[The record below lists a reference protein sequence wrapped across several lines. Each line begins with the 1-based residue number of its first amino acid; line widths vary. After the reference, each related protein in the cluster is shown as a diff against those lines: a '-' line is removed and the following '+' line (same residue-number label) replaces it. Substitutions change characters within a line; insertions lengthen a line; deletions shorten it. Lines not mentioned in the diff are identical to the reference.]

1 MNDRANQRVA
11 LPLSG
16 ERGPSAPRLA
26 GDSRSESPTVER
38 GPSAPRLAGDS
49 RSESPTMPVDPN
61 ASLEERV
68 IAALHTVYDPEIPVD
83 IYELG
88 LIYELKVDPAGAVA
102 IRMTLTS
109 PMCPVA
115 EALPAE
121 VRSKVERV
129 PGVASAKVDLVW
141 EPPWDKSRMSE
152 EAQLALGL
160 FE

>member
-1 MNDRANQRVA
+1 MDDRTKQRVG

-16 ERGPSAPRLA
+16 EKAEHQGAYAPR
-26 GDSRSESPTVER
+26 SPAV
-38 GPSAPRLAGDS
+38 
-49 RSESPTMPVDPN
+49 VDPN

-68 IAALHTVYDPEIPVD
+68 IAVLRTVYDPEIPVN

-88 LIYELKVDPAGAVA
+88 LIYDLKVDPSGAVA

-115 EALPAE
+115 EALPGE
-121 VRSKVERV
+121 VRSKVEAV
-129 PGVASAKVDLVW
+129 PGVTSAKVDLVW

>member
-1 MNDRANQRVA
+1 MNPNEKGRFA

-16 ERGPSAPRLA
+16 ERPAPPGA
-26 GDSRSESPTVER
+26 DAPGSPI
-38 GPSAPRLAGDS
+38 A
-49 RSESPTMPVDPN
+49 VDPN

-68 IAALHTVYDPEIPVD
+68 VAVLHTIYDPEIPVD

-88 LIYELKVDPAGAVA
+88 LIYDLKVSEAGAVA

-115 EALPAE
+115 EALPTE
-121 VRSKVERV
+121 VRSKVAAV
-129 PGVASAKVDLVW
+129 SGVASAAVELVW
-141 EPPWDKSRMSE
+141 DPPWDKNRMSE
-152 EAQLALGL
+152 AAQLALGL

>member
-1 MNDRANQRVA
+1 MDDRTKQRVA

-16 ERGPSAPRLA
+16 EKAAHQGADAPR
-26 GDSRSESPTVER
+26 SPI
-38 GPSAPRLAGDS
+38 S
-49 RSESPTMPVDPN
+49 VDPN
-61 ASLEERV
+61 ATLEERV
-68 IAALHTVYDPEIPVD
+68 IAVLRTVYDPEIPVD

-88 LIYELKVDPAGAVA
+88 LIYDLKVDPSGAVA

-121 VRSKVERV
+121 VRSKVEAV
-129 PGVASAKVDLVW
+129 PGVTSAKVDLVW

>member
-1 MNDRANQRVA
+1 MDDRTSQRQP
-11 LPLSG
+11 LKLSG
-16 ERGPSAPRLA
+16 EKPSGFSPRPL
-26 GDSRSESPTVER
+26 GER
-38 GPSAPRLAGDS
+38 GGGEGA
-49 RSESPTMPVDPN
+49 TVDPN

-68 IAALHTVYDPEIPVD
+68 IAVLRTVYDPEIPVN

-88 LIYELKVDPAGAVA
+88 LVYDLKVDPSGAVA

-115 EALPAE
+115 EALPGE
-121 VRSKVERV
+121 VRSKVEAV
-129 PGVASAKVDLVW
+129 PGVTSAKVDLVW
-141 EPPWDKSRMSE
+141 DPPWDKSRMSE

>member
-1 MNDRANQRVA
+1 MDDRTTQRVG

-16 ERGPSAPRLA
+16 DKPAHQVADAPR
-26 GDSRSESPTVER
+26 SP
-38 GPSAPRLAGDS
+38 AD
-49 RSESPTMPVDPN
+49 VDPN

-68 IAALHTVYDPEIPVD
+68 IAVLRTVYDPEIPVN

-88 LIYELKVDPAGAVA
+88 LIYDLKVDSSGAVA

-115 EALPAE
+115 EALPGE
-121 VRSKVERV
+121 VRAKVEAV
-129 PGVASAKVDLVW
+129 PGVTSAKVELVW
-141 EPPWDKSRMSE
+141 EPPWDTGRMSE
-152 EAQLALGL
+152 EARLALGM

>member
-1 MNDRANQRVA
+1 M
-11 LPLSG
+11 
-16 ERGPSAPRLA
+16 
-26 GDSRSESPTVER
+26 
-38 GPSAPRLAGDS
+38 
-49 RSESPTMPVDPN
+49 
-61 ASLEERV
+61 
-68 IAALHTVYDPEIPVD
+68 D

-88 LIYELKVDPAGAVA
+88 LIYDLKVDPSGAVA

-115 EALPAE
+115 EALP
-121 VRSKVERV
+121 RRCGRRCWRL
-129 PGVASAKVDLVW
+129 PGVTSAAVELVW